1 MTQVKTT
8 TAHFTAM
15 TLKAGTKAHI
25 LRHHK
30 QYTERFGISRK
41 TLYNWVNDTSMVG
54 PAYSYAFLHF
64 TANMLNCQI
73 PEMLEFIYGKTTL
86 QTKTQVEL

>member
-1 MTQVKTT
+1 
-8 TAHFTAM
+8 
-15 TLKAGTKAHI
+15 
-25 LRHHK
+25 
-30 QYTERFGISRK
+30 
-41 TLYNWVNDTSMVG
+41 MVG